1 MKVLR
6 KRWAVVVVRAIDGKG
21 RAKSNPPPQEYP
33 CGGGMKLSLSLGL
46 SAAKSQELMK
56 TLDGLSK
63 DLLELNCG
71 LFLVSA
77 IDSDG
82 HIPATTNT

>member
-6 KRWAVVVVRAIDGKG
+6 KRWAVVVVVRAIDGKG

-33 CGGGMKLSLSLGL
+33 CGGGMKLSLGL